1 MSLLLSPLQLRVIR
15 CAFVNKMLESSSF
28 NKLLTG
34 ARECNRMLEL
44 AIGNKSRA
52 GSAQR
57 TVSVNLGLADRVKL
71 AAISSAVAPGQLAGL
86 LV

>member
-44 AIGNKSRA
+44 AISNKSRA
-52 GSAQR
+52 GNAQR
-57 TVSVNLGLADRVKL
+57 AVSVNLARWPPGSSWH
-71 AAISSAVAPGQLAGL
+71 AISSAAAPGQFAG
-86 LV
+86 